1 MHKSGNS
8 KSWRGI
14 KIKLFVVAKTK
25 HAALF
30 FFKPKGLTY
39 IIDFVPIG
47 NWNLFSIPGMENQK
61 LSNESF

>member
-1 MHKSGNS
+1 MHKLGNS

-30 FFKPKGLTY
+30 FFKPKGFTD
-39 IIDFVPIG
+39 IIDFVPIE
-47 NWNLFSIPGMENQK
+47 NWNSFSVLGVEN
-61 LSNESF
+61 